1 MIFTFAGFNGF
12 DFHIRWIQLVVDF
25 FVVFSVTFVVTLF
38 VHRGFFAVEDYL
50 YRALRL
56 IFTFAGFNGFD
67 FHIRWIQ
74 LVVDFFVAFFVSFV
88 VTLFV
93 HRDFLWIGRLALQGA
108 TLDLHIRWIQ
118 LSGFSY
124 SLDSTCC

>member
-25 FVVFSVTFVVTLF
+25 FVTFVVTLF

-56 IFTFAGFNGFD
+56 IFTFAGFNGLD

-93 HRDFLWIGRLALQGA
+93 HRDFLWFGRLALQGA
-108 TLDLHIRWIQ
+108 TLDSHIRWIQ
-118 LSGFSY
+118 WLRFSY
-124 SLDSTCC
+124 SLDSTCY